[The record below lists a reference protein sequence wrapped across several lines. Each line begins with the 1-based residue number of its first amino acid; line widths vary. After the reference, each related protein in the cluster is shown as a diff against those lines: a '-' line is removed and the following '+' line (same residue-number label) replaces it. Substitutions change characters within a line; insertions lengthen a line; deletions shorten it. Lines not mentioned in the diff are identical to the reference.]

1 MPSTKGATMDTKQYE
16 KLLKITLDKLEQ
28 IETEIVIQ
36 KYEIEHLKSELAR
49 KK

>member
-1 MPSTKGATMDTKQYE
+1 MDTKQYE